1 MTSESSNAEN
11 RNATGIQARRSLG
24 GHCAIERCAQPS
36 YSTLPVCEDHA
47 WDVWAEM
54 NAHRDSLAEMAAAEG
69 NRREWVNERITKDK
83 AKMEAKHAGTD
94 RTEPGTIYYLQLHGH
109 VKIGY
114 TTNLAVRI
122 ASYPPMATLVATHPG
137 TQRLETDMH
146 TKFRQYLSHGREWFY
161 RVPELESHIDTVKKQ
176 FKQDARVTA

>member
-1 MTSESSNAEN
+1 MTSEPFPSEN
-11 RNATGIQARRSLG
+11 RN
-24 GHCAIERCAQPS
+24 GHCASHLCGRSPHGNIP
-36 YSTLPVCEDHA
+36 LCEEHA

-54 NAHRDSLAEMAAAEG
+54 NAQRESLAEMAAAEDK
-69 NRREWVNERITKDK
+69 RRDWVNERIAKDK
-83 AKMEAKHAGTD
+83 AKMEARQAGTD

-122 ASYPPMATLVATHPG
+122 ASYPPMATLMATHPG
-137 TQRLETDMH
+137 TKRLEADMH
-146 TKFRQYLSHGREWFY
+146 NRFRKCLSHGREWFY
-161 RVPELESHIDTVKKQ
+161 FVPELESHIGTVKKQ